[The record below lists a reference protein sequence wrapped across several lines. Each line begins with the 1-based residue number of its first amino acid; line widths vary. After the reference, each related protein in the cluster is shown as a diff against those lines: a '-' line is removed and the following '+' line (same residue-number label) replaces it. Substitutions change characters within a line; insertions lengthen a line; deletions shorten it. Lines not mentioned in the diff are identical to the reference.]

1 MLCMSGLGTDNSDIL
16 AMIQR
21 AQNNALRIIN
31 FQEERHQVHFYT
43 LRQRYLN
50 FIIALNNCMLF
61 FDHLNSSLSTIFDD
75 LFKPF
80 NEKHSHN
87 TRGASRYV
95 SNILTKMK
103 TVKRGYFDQQGYFD
117 HLQIL

>member
-1 MLCMSGLGTDNSDIL
+1 M
-16 AMIQR
+16 R
-21 AQNNALRIIN
+21 
-31 FQEERHQVHFYT
+31 V
-43 LRQRYLN
+43 
-50 FIIALNNCMLF
+50 
-61 FDHLNSSLSTIFDD
+61 FDHLNGSLSTIFDD
-75 LFKPF
+75 LLKPF
-80 NEKHSHN
+80 NEQHSHN